1 MSSIWFPT
9 VNKTKSAWNVT
20 RWECF
25 VLWVTQIEFVA
36 PSRSNS
42 SRKTKSGESLASR
55 CMWRDRRQVWAMLL
69 IMWSYATTQNSSDF
83 RLRIAN
89 FNFSTV
95 RKQKFFFFRL
105 IKFSITNILAPAT
118 LAVCFFHYFRLNRC
132 VRARGFESFRFVRL
146 RCRWTEFGSR
156 DNFLYFI
163 FFRVSWKKKNA
174 HNEAKCKAQSGA
186 NTGEA

>member
-1 MSSIWFPT
+1 MLRFVGDPDWVRRAESQQQQQKDKERRVVSLSLHVTWSS
-9 VNKTKSAWNVT
+9 
-20 RWECF
+20 
-25 VLWVTQIEFVA
+25 
-36 PSRSNS
+36 S
-42 SRKTKSGESLASR
+42 SVGNAFDYVK
-55 CMWRDRRQVWAMLL
+55 
-69 IMWSYATTQNSSDF
+69 
-83 RLRIAN
+83 LRN
-89 FNFSTV
+89 DS
-95 RKQKFFFFRL
+95 KFFWFSAANCKFQFLDSSQAKILFFRL